1 MRNIFSFT
9 SFAILRK
16 WKVSAIYL
24 RLKAPSSPNNAW
36 CNQQHSKPSVRCV
49 FVFVE
54 EKKTF
59 LIPKVFVPLS
69 LITMPDQKWADIKVL
84 TKIFDSRP
92 TLGVFV
98 TVY

>member
-1 MRNIFSFT
+1 MCLF
-9 SFAILRK
+9 L
-16 WKVSAIYL
+16 
-24 RLKAPSSPNNAW
+24 
-36 CNQQHSKPSVRCV
+36 
-49 FVFVE
+49 E

-92 TLGVFV
+92 TLGVVV